1 VKRKKNEPSIHLV
14 DRKTKITFEQPLV
27 LLDDIPF
34 HDHAALLNIPPSKIN
49 SVGTIPTNFV
59 YGGEVIGGVINIK
72 SKAGDLAGLALPND
86 VVVIDYITY
95 NPSVTAQFEKVM
107 VFSAD
112 KPGLRNT
119 LYWNP
124 NVMLT
129 EGKQMIQFY
138 SGNDLS
144 EYDVVVRGVDENGKV
159 FTEIKTIA
167 VKGID
172 N

>member
-1 VKRKKNEPSIHLV
+1 
-14 DRKTKITFEQPLV
+14 
-27 LLDDIPF
+27 
-34 HDHAALLNIPPSKIN
+34 
-49 SVGTIPTNFV
+49 
-59 YGGEVIGGVINIK
+59 
-72 SKAGDLAGLALPND
+72 
-86 VVVIDYITY
+86 
-95 NPSVTAQFEKVM
+95 
-107 VFSAD
+107 
-112 KPGLRNT
+112 

-167 VKGID
+167 VVRSTEG
-172 N
+172 